1 MASRERAKELR
12 VSMTTLKW
20 LEREAKWTSVTP
32 VSMTT
37 HMQLLRKVC
46 TYAHEYVCM
55 EWLEVVVNVV
65 EGNGVPYVCHR
76 CEVSTLVQLKLD

>member
-1 MASRERAKELR
+1 
-12 VSMTTLKW
+12 
-20 LEREAKWTSVTP
+20 
-32 VSMTT
+32 MTT